1 VREPAPIGNATPEPM
16 PTITPVAA
24 EQRHQSPSPDASKVE
39 DASQPRKTGW
49 WSRRSVGG
57 DNG

>member
-1 VREPAPIGNATPEPM
+1 M
-16 PTITPVAA
+16 PTLTPVAA
-24 EQRHQSPSPDASKVE
+24 EQHHQSPSPDASKVE